1 MNKIVRSAL
10 LLGFF
15 ISSTYAADRTL
26 NLSNGCKVYQLDQ
39 KKWVE
44 VDAGAMDKIVLADSQ
59 ILKDETFTVFKVSTG
74 TFGVNKK
81 CVVAG
86 EAEPN
91 PTNRPQGVPHR
102 AAAPA
107 PIRGD
112 THSPWSA
119 VFSFGYNMLQ
129 AGNQKTTYNG
139 AVSEDKVKYKGSFAF
154 LGEGNYRVNAA
165 FRLAAELGLSQ
176 LTVDA
181 FNGNETSFFDARPE
195 YVFRAGKKIEAYIG
209 PMVGLFF
216 LSQNKEERKFATG
229 PAAGTT
235 IDVKEQTA
243 TALLVGIG
251 AGMDWVLTPQ
261 FDLGFYFRYFK
272 PGTLKVT
279 GTETF
284 PTPGNTYE
292 ASLSTS
298 YITGGARFVV
308 HF

>member
-1 MNKIVRSAL
+1 MNKIVQSVL

-15 ISSTYAADRTL
+15 ASSAYAADRTL
-26 NLSNGCKVYQLDQ
+26 DLSNGCKVYQLDQ

-44 VDAGAMDKIVLADSQ
+44 VDAAAMDKITLADSQ

-81 CVVAG
+81 CIVTDDA
-86 EAEPN
+86 A
-91 PTNRPQGVPHR
+91 PTNRPTNVPHR
-102 AAAPA
+102 TAVPA
-107 PIRGD
+107 PVRGD
-112 THSPWSA
+112 MHSRWAA

-129 AGNQKTTYNG
+129 AGNQKTTYVG
-139 AVSEDKVKYKGSFAF
+139 VTTEDKVKYKGSFAF
-154 LGEGNYRVNAA
+154 LGEANYRVNGA
-165 FRLAAELGLSQ
+165 FRLAGELGLSQ

-181 FNGNETSFFDARPE
+181 FNGNETSFFDMRPE
-195 YVFRAGKKIEAYIG
+195 YVFRAGKKVEAYIG
-209 PMVGLFF
+209 PMLGLFF
-216 LSQNKEERKFATG
+216 LSQNKETRQFASG
-229 PAAGTT
+229 PAADTT

-251 AGMDWVLTPQ
+251 AGLDWVLTPQ
-261 FDLGFYFRYFK
+261 FDLGFFFRYFK
-272 PGTLKVT
+272 PGNLKVT
-279 GTETF
+279 GSETF

-298 YITGGARFVV
+298 YVTGGARFVV